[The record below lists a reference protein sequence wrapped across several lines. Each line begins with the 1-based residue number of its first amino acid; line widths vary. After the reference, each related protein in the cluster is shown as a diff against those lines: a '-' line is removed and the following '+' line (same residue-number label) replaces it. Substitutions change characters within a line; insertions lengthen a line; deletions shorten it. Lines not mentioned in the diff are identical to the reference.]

1 MNVLLFWLNWLTC
14 GYPWQTTIFHR
25 QMNED
30 PFFLSANVPQRY
42 FCEITLLPA
51 IYVHLSITCV
61 YLCLYIMTIY
71 SVVIIGICTY
81 LILPRSASVHS
92 IICCPK
98 SSDHLLPC
106 TFFKN
111 EKRKQSAMS
120 TRLLHQT
127 FPTRYYAFQRHTQ
140 RSSNEPPSLRNFGL
154 LPKIALALGSSTH
167 TPFLPIARYKSNIEK
182 VTIVS
187 DYISFF
193 LQFLRCL

>member
-30 PFFLSANVPQRY
+30 PFFILPLSHRDTSAKLRY
-42 FCEITLLPA
+42 YLQFTFIYLLLVFV
-51 IYVHLSITCV
+51 YNDHLF
-61 YLCLYIMTIY
+61 

-81 LILPRSASVHS
+81 LIFQRSASVHS
-92 IICCPK
+92 IICCQK

-106 TFFKN
+106 PFFKI

-127 FPTRYYAFQRHTQ
+127 FPTGYYAFHRHTQ
-140 RSSNEPPSLRNFGL
+140 RLSNEPPSLRNFGL
-154 LPKIALALGSSTH
+154 LLKIALALGSSTH
-167 TPFLPIARYKSNIEK
+167 TPFFTNCEI
-182 VTIVS
+182 
-187 DYISFF
+187 
-193 LQFLRCL
+193 

>member
-1 MNVLLFWLNWLTC
+1 MFYSLIELT
-14 GYPWQTTIFHR
+14 YMWIFLANHHLPSPDER
-25 QMNED
+25 RS
-30 PFFLSANVPQRY
+30 FFHSATVPQRY

-81 LILPRSASVHS
+81 LIFPRSASVHS
-92 IICCPK
+92 IICCQK

-106 TFFKN
+106 PFFKI

-127 FPTRYYAFQRHTQ
+127 FPTGYYAFHRHTHGVYQ
-140 RSSNEPPSLRNFGL
+140 MSRL
-154 LPKIALALGSSTH
+154 H
-167 TPFLPIARYKSNIEK
+167 Y
-182 VTIVS
+182 VTS
-187 DYISFF
+187 ASF
-193 LQFLRCL
+193 

>member
-1 MNVLLFWLNWLTC
+1 MFYSFDWTDLHVDIPGKPPSSIARWTKILF
-14 GYPWQTTIFHR
+14 
-25 QMNED
+25 
-30 PFFLSANVPQRY
+30 FFLPTSHRDTSAKLRY
-42 FCEITLLPA
+42 YLQFTFIYLLLVFVNN
-51 IYVHLSITCV
+51 VHLFSCNHW
-61 YLCLYIMTIY
+61 YLHLPDPPTI
-71 SVVIIGICTY
+71 SLCAFDNM
-81 LILPRSASVHS
+81 LQ
-92 IICCPK
+92 K

-106 TFFKN
+106 PFFKN

-127 FPTRYYAFQRHTQ
+127 FPTGYYAFHRHTQ
-140 RSSNEPPSLRNFGL
+140 RLSNEPPSLRNFGL
-154 LPKIALALGSSTH
+154 LLKIALALGSSTH